1 MAVYPQDFK
10 PSEFNVGGSGWS
22 TPPKIATNSKISERS
37 FPKKSL
43 SKHFLNQDVSPA
55 TIFLPFVSVSLY
67 YPIYQVNLK
76 FRVSP
81 VRGEQE
87 YHEVLFSGTGTH
99 KKDHRV
105 QKSAKSAILT
115 SSMTVELLLVAL
127 R

>member
-1 MAVYPQDFK
+1 MVGQNILRLEFK
-10 PSEFNVGGSGWS
+10 FSLPRGLGIS
-22 TPPKIATNSKISERS
+22 IATNSKMSERS

-43 SKHFLNQDVSPA
+43 LKHFLNQDVSPA

-87 YHEVLFSGTGTH
+87 YYEVLFSGTGTH

-115 SSMTVELLLVAL
+115 SSMTVELLLVAV